1 MDTIPHRDLRN
12 RSSEVLARV
21 SNGESIAVTNHGKL
35 AAIITPPG
43 STALERARQAGA
55 VREARHAKVRFDHIP
70 RARLRESTAQV
81 LADLRGD
88 R

>member
-1 MDTIPHRDLRN
+1 MDVIAHRDLRN

-21 SNGESIAVTNHGKL
+21 SNGESIAVTNHGRL
-35 AAIITPPG
+35 AAVISPPAI
-43 STALERARQAGA
+43 SPLEQVRQAGG
-55 VREARHAKVRFDHIP
+55 VREARQPNIRFERLT
-70 RARLRESTAQV
+70 RARLTESSAEV